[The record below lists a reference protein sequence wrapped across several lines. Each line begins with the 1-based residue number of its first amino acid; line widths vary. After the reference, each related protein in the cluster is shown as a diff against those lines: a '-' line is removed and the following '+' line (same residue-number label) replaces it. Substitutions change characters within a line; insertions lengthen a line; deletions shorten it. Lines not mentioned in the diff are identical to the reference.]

1 MAPRRTAQMAI
12 TALLLLGCAFVLSPF
27 VAAILFA
34 GTVCITTWPLYEALH
49 RRLGRRDGLAAITM
63 TLLLTALLLVPMIG
77 LAASLTDAVISLVDY
92 VRTLIEQSDGRP
104 PAWVKQIPLVGQ
116 DMDAYIRKL
125 THSQVEMRKLALQAI
140 EPARKSALTLGGLVG
155 QGLLQ
160 ITLVL
165 FIGFFL
171 YRDGS
176 RIQAVLEAGAERL
189 GSQIWGDLLELAANT
204 VKAVM
209 IGIVGTAAAQALVA
223 LIGFVV
229 AGVPGALLLAAG
241 VFFLSLV
248 PVGPPLIWGGAAF
261 WLYQQGESGWAV
273 FMVLWGTFAVSSV
286 DNFLKPFLISRT
298 ASLPILLIALGAFGG
313 VLAFG
318 FIGIF
323 LGPTFLAL
331 GQALFVS
338 WTLRRP
344 KPANAIEEAPEGRS

>member
-1 MAPRRTAQMAI
+1 MAPRRTAQVAI

-27 VAAILFA
+27 FAAILFA
-34 GTVCITTWPLYEALH
+34 GTVCITTWPLYRWLH
-49 RRLGRRDGLAAITM
+49 RRLRQRDGLAAVTM
-63 TLLLTALLLVPMIG
+63 TLLLTAVLLVPMLG
-77 LAASLTDAVISLVDY
+77 LATSLTDAVVGVVDWT
-92 VRTLIEQSDGRP
+92 RAAIEASDGRP
-104 PAWVKQIPLVGQ
+104 PAWLKEIPLVGT
-116 DMDAYIRKL
+116 DLDAYVRKL
-125 THSQVEMRKLALQAI
+125 THSETEVRKLALQVV
-140 EPARKSALTLGGLVG
+140 EPARKFALGLGGLLG

-171 YRDGS
+171 YRDGAH
-176 RIQAVLEAGAERL
+176 IYAQLETAAERL
-189 GSQIWGDLLELAANT
+189 GGEFGHRLLELASNT

-223 LIGFVV
+223 LVGFLV

-241 VFFLSLV
+241 TFFLSLV
-248 PVGPPLIWGGAAF
+248 PIGPPLIWGGAAF
-261 WLYQQGESGWAV
+261 WLYQQGESGWAI
-273 FMVLWGTFAVSSV
+273 FMVLWGTLAVSSV

-318 FIGIF
+318 FIGLF

-331 GQALFVS
+331 GQALFREWIS
-338 WTLRRP
+338 HPLD
-344 KPANAIEEAPEGRS
+344 KPNNNVVEIHR

>member
-1 MAPRRTAQMAI
+1 MAPRRTAQVAI

-27 VAAILFA
+27 FAAILFA
-34 GTVCITTWPLYEALH
+34 GTVCITTWPIYRSLH
-49 RRLGRRDGLAAITM
+49 RRMGRRNGLAAISM
-63 TLLLTALLLVPMIG
+63 TVLLTAVLLVPMIG
-77 LAASLTDAVISLVDY
+77 LAASLTDAAMAAVDWA
-92 VRTLIEQSDGRP
+92 RTAIEQSDGRP
-104 PAWVKQIPLVGQ
+104 PEWVKDIPVVGR
-116 DMDAYIRKL
+116 DVDAYVRKL
-125 THSQVEMRKLALQAI
+125 THSQQEMRKLALQVV
-140 EPARKSALTLGGLVG
+140 EPARKFALGLGGVLG

-165 FIGFFL
+165 FIGFFF
-171 YRDGS
+171 YRDGAT
-176 RIQAVLEAGAERL
+176 IYNQLETGAQRL
-189 GSQIWGDLLELAANT
+189 GGELGNRLLDLAANT

-223 LIGFVV
+223 LVGFVI

-241 VFFLSLV
+241 TFFLSLV

-261 WLYQQGESGWAV
+261 WLYQQGESGWAI
-273 FMVLWGTFAVSSV
+273 FMVLWGALAVSSV

-318 FIGIF
+318 FIGLF

-331 GQALFVS
+331 GQALFRE
-338 WTLRRP
+338 WTAHDAALP
-344 KPANAIEEAPEGRS
+344 PVTTDESQ